1 MDILTHK
8 KNKKMLDITKI
19 TCYIKEECERMKRVP
34 TKDLLL
40 FGACL
45 LLAFATLTGICFLTA
60 SSNGCLG

>member
-1 MDILTHK
+1 MRDK
-8 KNKKMLDITKI
+8 KIKKMLDIKKI
-19 TCYIKEECERMKRVP
+19 SCYIIEEYKRIRRVP

-45 LLAFATLTGICFLTA
+45 ILAAATLTGICFLTA